1 MEPFLL
7 NCGMV
12 LFKKHFTIKTAF
24 TKDEAVALL
33 GKNIEPSH
41 TYGSTMPFE
50 GNIDEEGNFKLALAP
65 QQDWYRQPSA
75 WVEITG
81 KVETTDK
88 YSQVIVWVN
97 MKPDMPTLYVMILFM
112 IALFTGIGVAIK
124 SPSIIIIMF
133 LFIAGFLY
141 FGFYNALYQTNT
153 RVKQI
158 MQNLLSSNNKVLFRN
173 DTL

>member
-41 TYGSTMPFE
+41 THGSIIPFE

-65 QQDWYRQPSA
+65 QLDWYRQPSA

-81 KVETTDK
+81 KVEATDK

-97 MKPDMPTLYVMILFM
+97 MKPDMPTLSVMILFM
-112 IALFTGIGVAIK
+112 IVLFTGIGVAIK
-124 SPSIIIIMF
+124 SPSIIIMF
-133 LFIAGFLY
+133 LFIVGFLY
-141 FGFYNALYQTNT
+141 FGFYNALSQTNS

-158 MQNLLSSNNKVLFRN
+158 MQNLLSSNDKELFKN